1 MNSLVCIKRVSTRLE
16 TGGGG
21 VTVTDN
27 CKTATTITCKHK
39 PNRQA
44 CASGRFFKHRNIH
57 TCSACSWIQRLT
69 GCARTFCIH
78 ETEEV
83 NADKGAGGEISPYR
97 IFLCLSAPYWLLRYF
112 PLKVFRHLWFRLDVS
127 LSSLTQKRCTAVQCT
142 MQNVQHMQGGTTC
155 LWVQEKFRWDVQR
168 QMLNSQILIWAHHK
182 SHADPSYCD
191 KVFRW
196 IHYAFLKEFHQESN

>member
-1 MNSLVCIKRVSTRLE
+1 MHEYKLTQSQNDLQESLVSMNSLVCIKRVSTRLE

-39 PNRQA
+39 PNRQV

-83 NADKGAGGEISPYR
+83 NADKGAGGGR
-97 IFLCLSAPYWLLRYF
+97 FLLTGFFFVSAP
-112 PLKVFRHLWFRLDVS
+112 PTGHCDTSPSKSLDTS
-127 LSSLTQKRCTAVQCT
+127 DL
-142 MQNVQHMQGGTTC
+142 
-155 LWVQEKFRWDVQR
+155 D
-168 QMLNSQILIWAHHK
+168 
-182 SHADPSYCD
+182 
-191 KVFRW
+191 
-196 IHYAFLKEFHQESN
+196 